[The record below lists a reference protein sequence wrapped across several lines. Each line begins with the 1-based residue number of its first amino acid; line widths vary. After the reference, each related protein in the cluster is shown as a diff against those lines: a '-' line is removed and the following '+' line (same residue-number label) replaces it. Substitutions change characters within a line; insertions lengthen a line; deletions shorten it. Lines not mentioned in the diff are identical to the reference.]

1 MASSVQDT
9 FVPLGFARGEAAKLS
24 VQLTKLAVDTASFNN
39 AQDIPTMMAFQSAL
53 VGNHEAVRRFGIV
66 ITETE
71 LKDLKDLQVQMD
83 NITIQLGQLGLAKIN
98 LDNQET
104 LLNKQVSDL
113 RAKEAEIAQRLSSK
127 YGKGTLDVESGEFTP
142 TSETDS

>member
-1 MASSVQDT
+1 MANKKSS
-9 FVPLGFARGEAAKLS
+9 
-24 VQLTKLAVDTASFNN
+24 TKF
-39 AQDIPTMMAFQSAL
+39 
-53 VGNHEAVRRFGIV
+53 
-66 ITETE
+66 TETE